1 VSAQYLLRR
10 STAATSGIVAA
21 RPPLARRANVNP
33 SLAAQTHLSPGHR
46 LDQRYELLLPFAQ
59 GGMAVVWV
67 ARVVGKL
74 GLEKLYAVK
83 TILPHLYGDPSFR
96 AMFLDEAK
104 IASRI
109 RHPNVVALEDLGED
123 DGQLYMALEWVQGD
137 ALARLYADV
146 CARGGTIPQNLL
158 LRILADACA
167 GLHAAHEL
175 RDDDGRPLN
184 VVHRDISPQNLLVTT
199 AGVTKVIDFGIATAI
214 DRLAE
219 KTRKGL
225 LKGKIQYAAP
235 EQVQMKRLDRRADV
249 WALGVILY
257 QYLSGRLPYDGER
270 DLDIVE
276 ALALARPPPPLPA
289 FVPPA
294 IVHVAMTALQPR
306 REERFPS
313 ALEMQR
319 ALEACLTAPTTTTDV
334 ATFLQ
339 EHLSQRLEARRR
351 EIAEAIRAADERAGN
366 AYRPRL
372 ASIPEL
378 TPFGDAASLPE
389 PVDTPSLLLTAPT
402 QIARLEGDH
411 WVAMITAIVITLAV
425 WGALLFVL
433 SGGMAPPR

>member
-1 VSAQYLLRR
+1 ML
-10 STAATSGIVAA
+10 
-21 RPPLARRANVNP
+21 P
-33 SLAAQTHLSPGHR
+33 SVAAQTHLFPGHR
-46 LDQRYELLLPFAQ
+46 LDQRYELLLPVAQ

-123 DGQLYMALEWVQGD
+123 DGQLYMVIEWVQGD
-137 ALARLYADV
+137 SLARLHAEV
-146 CARGGTIPQNLL
+146 EGRGAAIPPNLL

-175 RDDDGRPLN
+175 VGDDGRLLG
-184 VVHRDISPQNLLVTT
+184 VVHRDISPQNILVTT
-199 AGVTKVIDFGIATAI
+199 SGVTKVIDFGIATAV

-225 LKGKIQYAAP
+225 LKGKIEYAAP
-235 EQVQMKRLDRRADV
+235 EQVQMKRVDRRADV
-249 WALGVILY
+249 WALGTILY
-257 QYLSGRLPYDGER
+257 QYLAGRLPFTGER

-276 ALALARPPPPLPA
+276 ALVSGQPPPPLPPHI
-289 FVPPA
+289 PPA
-294 IVHVAMTALQPR
+294 LANVAMTALRPR
-306 REERFPS
+306 KEERFPT

-319 ALEACLTAPTTTTDV
+319 ALEANLTAPTTTTDV

-339 EHLSQRLEARRR
+339 EHMSSRLEGRRR
-351 EIAEAIRAADERAGN
+351 EIAEAVRAADERAGS

-378 TPFGDAASLPE
+378 LPFGDAASAPE
-389 PVDTPSLLLTAPT
+389 PTDVPSLVTAPT
-402 QIARLEGDH
+402 RITPLERDH
-411 WVAMITAIVITLAV
+411 WIAMIAAIVVTLAV
-425 WGALLFVL
+425 WSAILFVL
-433 SGGMAPPR
+433 AGGMAKPR

>member
-1 VSAQYLLRR
+1 ML
-10 STAATSGIVAA
+10 
-21 RPPLARRANVNP
+21 P
-33 SLAAQTHLSPGHR
+33 SVAAQTHLSPGSR
-46 LDQRYELLLPFAQ
+46 LDQRYELLAPMAQ

-109 RHPNVVALEDLGED
+109 RHPNVVSLEDLGED
-123 DGQLYMALEWVQGD
+123 DGQLYMVLEWVQGES
-137 ALARLYADV
+137 LSRLHSETE
-146 CARGGTIPQNLL
+146 ARGTAIPPNLL

-175 RDDDGRPLN
+175 PGDDGRLLN
-184 VVHRDISPQNLLVTT
+184 VVHRDISPQNILVTT
-199 AGVTKVIDFGIATAI
+199 AGVTKVIDFGIATAL

-225 LKGKIQYAAP
+225 MKGKIEYAAP
-235 EQVQMKRLDRRADV
+235 EQVRMKHPIDRRADI
-249 WALGVILY
+249 WALGTILY
-257 QYLSGRLPYDGER
+257 QYLAGRLPFTGER

-276 ALALARPPPPLPA
+276 ALVSGAPPPPLPPHI
-289 FVPPA
+289 PPQLA
-294 IVHVAMTALQPR
+294 NVAMTALRPR
-306 REERFPS
+306 REERFS
-313 ALEMQR
+313 TALDMQR
-319 ALEACLTAPTTTTDV
+319 ALEGCLTEPTTTTDV

-339 EHLSQRLEARRR
+339 EHLSSRLESRRR
-351 EIAEAIRAADERAGN
+351 EIAEAVRASDERAGS

-378 TPFGDAASLPE
+378 LPFGDGVITPE
-389 PVDTPSLLLTAPT
+389 KTDLPSLATTET
-402 QIARLEGDH
+402 QVTPLERDH
-411 WVAMITAIVITLAV
+411 WIAMICAVVITVAV
-425 WGALLFVL
+425 WSAILFVL
-433 SGGMAPPR
+433 SGGMARGR